1 MKLSHLLTLTTAVAG
16 SAAAWRVLSR
26 RRAWE
31 AQNNRVAIC
40 VDFDDAQAAAIRA
53 GLPFAEMVARL
64 APNGATHLSLPEWTL
79 NRLIAQGQ
87 LTPMAPQR
95 PYADPPPAGHWNYLR
110 GDAALVAQLAA
121 EMQTRLPFTQTA
133 VLDETTLAF
142 AGDIP
147 TIGELGLG
155 FDRETADLIRQNG
168 LAVAPRPVSYAWP
181 DPDLLRRTL
190 AQAAEI
196 GRYVPFA
203 GDMILGHE
211 MHLDA
216 TVQAL
221 ADHALTFV
229 YFAQSRH
236 QKGDWFIAKRR
247 APHVVLGHRLSPA
260 DMVPLDYHAACHN
273 WVWFARERGI
283 RFCYVNFFRV
293 LHATAPLE
301 GLEYVHHL
309 KHALEDAGFV
319 VAREIDLPAS
329 VPAPDTAELA
339 LAGLAAAGAGA
350 TAVANTLNL
359 PEKVALPLTAAAA
372 AGAFALP
379 WLEQARNQAAA
390 ARHAHSHDHAHD
402 HHNHDHDHAHHHHDH
417 DHSHDHSELAA
428 LYPPSYAPKLLAL
441 GLAALTPVAGMTAV
455 QQSGFFG
462 WLRSLVYQTS
472 GAAALAAVTSGQDYQ
487 LRIEEYKGFNL
498 DWLVPL
504 AAVAW
509 QIPHKPARAGAL
521 AALAG
526 AWLLARRQGID
537 VLAQVDPGHAEGHT
551 HHISAAMAALGDMQM
566 AIGPKPARKWTGL
579 APAGWAASGVLG
591 GYGRTAE
598 SLAASALGVGGSML
612 GLVSFRRPERAL
624 AETVRL
630 AGPSFV
636 AGTAVG
642 LLLYASRRFLRGN
655 PGLNGS

>member
-1 MKLSHLLTLTTAVAG
+1 M
-16 SAAAWRVLSR
+16 RVLSR
-26 RRAWE
+26 RRVWE
-31 AQNNRVAIC
+31 AENDRMAIC

-53 GLPFAEMVARL
+53 GLPFAEMVTRL
-64 APNGATHLSLPEWTL
+64 AQNGATHLSLPEWTL
-79 NRLIAQGQ
+79 YRLLAVGQ
-87 LTPMAPQR
+87 LTPLAPQR
-95 PYADPPPAGHWNYLR
+95 PYTDPAPIGHWNDLH
-110 GDAALVAQLAA
+110 GDAVMVAQLAA
-121 EMQTRLPFTQTA
+121 EMQARLPFTQTA

-147 TIGELGLG
+147 VIGELGLG
-155 FDRETADLIRQNG
+155 FDRQTADLIRQNG
-168 LAVAPRPVSYAWP
+168 LDVAPRPVSYAWP

-211 MHLDA
+211 MHLDV
-216 TVQAL
+216 TVQSL
-221 ADHALTFV
+221 AEHDLTFV

-273 WVWFARERGI
+273 WAWFARERGI

-319 VAREIDLPAS
+319 VDRKIDLPVP

-339 LAGLAAAGAGA
+339 LAGLAAAGVGA
-350 TAVANTLNL
+350 AAISNALNL
-359 PEKVALPLTAAAA
+359 PEKIALPLTAAAT

-379 WLEQARNQAAA
+379 YLEQSRNQAAA
-390 ARHAHSHDHAHD
+390 ARPTHSHDHD
-402 HHNHDHDHAHHHHDH
+402 HDHDHHDH

-441 GLAALTPVAGMTAV
+441 GLTTLTPVAGMTAV
-455 QQSGFFG
+455 QQAGFLG
-462 WLRSLVYQTS
+462 WLSSLVYQAAGS
-472 GAAALAAVTSGQDYQ
+472 AALAAVTSGQDYQ

-504 AAVAW
+504 TAVVW
-509 QIPHKPARAGAL
+509 QIPQKPVRGGAL

-526 AWLLARRQGID
+526 AWLLARRQNVD
-537 VLAQVDPGHAEGHT
+537 VLALLDPGYAEGHT
-551 HHISAAMAALGDMQM
+551 HHISAAMAALGDAQM
-566 AIGPKPARKWTGL
+566 ALGPKPARKWTGL

-591 GYGRTAE
+591 GYGRIPE
-598 SLAASALGVGGSML
+598 SLAATALGVSGSALGL
-612 GLVSFRRPERAL
+612 ASFRRPERAL
-624 AETVRL
+624 EETLRL
-630 AGPSFV
+630 AAPSFV
-636 AGTAVG
+636 VGTAVG
-642 LLLYASRRFLRGN
+642 LMLWLVGRK
-655 PGLNGS
+655 

>member
-1 MKLSHLLTLTTAVAG
+1 MRLSQLLTLTTAVAG
-16 SAAAWRVLSR
+16 GAAALRVLSR

-31 AQNNRVAIC
+31 AQNNRMAIC

-64 APNGATHLSLPEWTL
+64 AQNGATHLSLPEWTL
-79 NRLIAQGQ
+79 QRLLAAGQ
-87 LTPMAPQR
+87 LTPLAPKR
-95 PYADPPPAGHWNYLR
+95 PYADPAPTGHWNYLH
-110 GDAALVAQLAA
+110 GDAALVDQLAA
-121 EMQTRLPFTQTA
+121 EMQARLPFTQTA

-155 FDRETADLIRQNG
+155 FDRQTADLVRQNG
-168 LAVAPRPVSYAWP
+168 LDVAPRPVSYAWP

-190 AQAAEI
+190 AQAAAS

-203 GDMILGHE
+203 GEMILGHE

-221 ADHALTFV
+221 ADHDLTFV

-319 VAREIDLPAS
+319 VDRAIDLPAPI
-329 VPAPDTAELA
+329 PAPDTAELA
-339 LAGLAAAGAGA
+339 QAGLAAAGAGA
-350 TAVANTLNL
+350 AAVANTLNL
-359 PEKVALPLTAAAA
+359 PEKIALPLTAAAA

-379 WLEQARNQAAA
+379 YLEQSRNQAAI

-402 HHNHDHDHAHHHHDH
+402 HHNHDHDHHHH

-441 GLAALTPVAGMTAV
+441 GLTTLTSVAGMTAV

-462 WLRSLVYQTS
+462 WLSGLVYQAAGS
-472 GAAALAAVTSGQDYQ
+472 AALAAVTSGQDYQ

-498 DWLVPL
+498 DWLAPL
-504 AAVAW
+504 TAVAW
-509 QIPHKPARAGAL
+509 QIPQKPARAGAL

-526 AWLLARRQGID
+526 AWLLARRQGVD

-566 AIGPKPARKWTGL
+566 AVGPKPARKWTGL
-579 APAGWAASGVLG
+579 SPAGWAASGVLG
-591 GYGRTAE
+591 GCGRTAE
-598 SLAASALGVGGSML
+598 SLAASALGVGGSAL
-612 GLVSFRRPERAL
+612 GLAGFRRPERAL
-624 AETVRL
+624 EETLRL

-636 AGTAVG
+636 VGTAVG
-642 LLLYASRRFLRGN
+642 WLLYASRLFLRGN
-655 PGLNGS
+655 PD

>member
-1 MKLSHLLTLTTAVAG
+1 MRLSRLLTLTTAVAG
-16 SAAAWRVLSR
+16 GAAALRVLSR
-26 RRAWE
+26 RRVWE

-64 APNGATHLSLPEWTL
+64 AQNEATHLSLPEWTL
-79 NRLIAQGQ
+79 HRLIAQGQ
-87 LTPMAPQR
+87 VTPLAPQR
-95 PYADPPPAGHWNYLR
+95 PYTDPAPIGHWNYLH

-133 VLDETTLAF
+133 VLDETTLVF

-155 FDRETADLIRQNG
+155 FDRQTADLIQQNG
-168 LAVAPRPVSYAWP
+168 LGVAPRPVSYAWP

-203 GDMILGHE
+203 GNMILGHE

-221 ADHALTFV
+221 TDNDLTFV

-273 WVWFARERGI
+273 WVWFARERVI

-319 VAREIDLPAS
+319 VDREIDLPVP
-329 VPAPDTAELA
+329 VPAPDTTGLA
-339 LAGLAAAGAGA
+339 LAGLAAAGVGA
-350 TAVANTLNL
+350 AAINNTLNL
-359 PEKVALPLTAAAA
+359 PEKIALPLTAVTA

-379 WLEQARNQAAA
+379 YLEQSRNQAAA
-390 ARHAHSHDHAHD
+390 TRPAHSHDHD
-402 HHNHDHDHAHHHHDH
+402 HHNHNHDHDH
-417 DHSHDHSELAA
+417 DHSDLAA

-441 GLAALTPVAGMTAV
+441 GLTTLTPVAGMTAV
-455 QQSGFFG
+455 EQAGFFG
-462 WLRSLVYQTS
+462 WLSSLVYQAS
-472 GAAALAAVTSGQDYQ
+472 SSAALAAVTSGQDYQ

-504 AAVAW
+504 TAVAW
-509 QIPHKPARAGAL
+509 QIPQKPVRAGVL

-526 AWLLARRQGID
+526 AWLLTRRQNVD
-537 VLAQVDPGHAEGHT
+537 VLALLDPGYAEGHT
-551 HHISAAMAALGDMQM
+551 HHISAAMAALGDAQM
-566 AIGPKPARKWTGL
+566 ALGPKPARKWTGL
-579 APAGWAASGVLG
+579 AAAGWAASDVLA
-591 GYGRTAE
+591 GYGRIPE
-598 SLAASALGVGGSML
+598 SLAASALGVSGSAL
-612 GLVSFRRPERAL
+612 GLAGFRRPERAL
-624 AETVRL
+624 EETLRL
-630 AGPSFV
+630 AAPSFSV
-636 AGTAVG
+636 GTAVG
-642 LLLYASRRFLRGN
+642 LLLYASRRLLGVDF
-655 PGLNGS
+655 

>member
-1 MKLSHLLTLTTAVAG
+1 MKFSHLLTLTTAVAG
-16 SAAAWRVLSR
+16 GAAALRVLSR

-40 VDFDDAQAAAIRA
+40 VDFADAQAAAIRA
-53 GLPFAEMVARL
+53 GLPFAEMVSRL
-64 APNGATHLSLPEWTL
+64 AQNGATHLSLPEWTL
-79 NRLIAQGQ
+79 HRLLASGQ
-87 LTPMAPQR
+87 LTPLAPER
-95 PYADPPPAGHWNYLR
+95 PYTDFPPIGHWNYLH
-110 GDAALVAQLAA
+110 GDATLVAQLAGELQA
-121 EMQTRLPFTQTA
+121 RLPFTQTA

-147 TIGELGLG
+147 TIGVLGLG
-155 FDRETADLIRQNG
+155 FDRQTADLIRQNG
-168 LAVAPRPVSYAWP
+168 LDVAPRPVSYAWP

-190 AQAAEI
+190 AQAAAI

-221 ADHALTFV
+221 ADHDLTFV
-229 YFAQSRH
+229 YFAESRH

-273 WVWFARERGI
+273 WAWFARERGI
-283 RFCYVNFFRV
+283 RFCYLNFFRV

-309 KHALEDAGFV
+309 RRALEDAGFV
-319 VAREIDLPAS
+319 VDRAIDLPAPI
-329 VPAPDTAELA
+329 PAPDTAELA
-339 LAGLAAAGAGA
+339 LAGLAAVGAGA
-350 TAVANTLNL
+350 AAVTNTLSL
-359 PEKVALPLTAAAA
+359 PEKIALPLTAAAA
-372 AGAFALP
+372 AGALALP
-379 WLEQARNQAAA
+379 YLEQSRNQAAA
-390 ARHAHSHDHAHD
+390 ARHAHSHDHAPD
-402 HHNHDHDHAHHHHDH
+402 HQNH

-441 GLAALTPVAGMTAV
+441 GLTALTPLAGMTAV

-462 WLRSLVYQTS
+462 WLSSLVYQAA
-472 GAAALAAVTSGQDYQ
+472 GLAALAAVTSGQDYQ

-504 AAVAW
+504 TAVAW
-509 QIPHKPARAGAL
+509 QISHKPARAGAL

-526 AWLLARRQGID
+526 AWLLARRQGRD

-551 HHISAAMAALGDMQM
+551 HHISAAMAALGDAQM
-566 AIGPKPARKWTGL
+566 AVGPKPARKWTGL
-579 APAGWAASGVLG
+579 ATAGWAASDLLG
-591 GYGRTAE
+591 GYGRTSEA
-598 SLAASALGVGGSML
+598 LAVSALGVGGSAF
-612 GLVSFRRPERAL
+612 GLTSFRRPERAV
-624 AETVRL
+624 AETMRL
-630 AGPSFV
+630 AGPSFTV
-636 AGTAVG
+636 GTAVG
-642 LLLYASRRFLRGN
+642 LALYAFRRLVPNTAVCRVKRRGEKSVLRR
-655 PGLNGS
+655 

>member
-95 PYADPPPAGHWNYLR
+95 PYADPPPAGHWNYLH

-133 VLDETTLAF
+133 VLNETTLAF

-319 VAREIDLPAS
+319 VAREIDLPAPVS
-329 VPAPDTAELA
+329 APDTAELA